1 MRDLPYQLLADAAL
15 ILHAAVVV
23 SVVGGLLLI
32 LIGNLAGWRWVN
44 ALWFRLAHLAT
55 IGVVVAQA
63 WLGVTCPLTS
73 LEMVLRERARLSTYS
88 GGFIEHWLH
97 RFLYFEAPAWVFAL
111 VYTIFG
117 VLVLATWWYLPPTP
131 KRRDNQAEPG

>member
-1 MRDLPYQLLADAAL
+1 MRDLPYQLLADVVL
-15 ILHAAVVV
+15 MLHAAVVV

-32 LIGNLAGWRWVN
+32 LVGNLAGWRWVN

-55 IGVVVAQA
+55 IAVVVAQA

-73 LEMVLRERARLSTYS
+73 LEMGLRARAQASTYT

-97 RFLYFEAPAWVFAL
+97 RLLYFEAPAWVFAL
-111 VYTIFG
+111 VYTLFG
-117 VLVLATWWYLPPTP
+117 AVVVATWWYLPPAV
-131 KRRDNQAEPG
+131 KRRDNGAEPG